1 MIDKPKLYNYF
12 RSSTSVR
19 VRIALNLKNIDY
31 QYEALHLRKKEHQTD
46 SYLKINPYGLLPTLE
61 FPSGIIIN
69 QSLAILEYLDEV
81 YPNPSILPLNPI
93 DRAKVRS
100 MAYGIALEIH
110 PLNNLHVLN
119 HLKDDFMADEQTIKS
134 WFSKWVHKAFG
145 PFEKVLNS
153 DEDVGLYCFGD
164 EPTLAD
170 ICLFSQVVNN
180 ARFEVD
186 LSKYPKIKSI
196 YDNCL
201 TNNSFE
207 KALPKNQPDSE

>member
-110 PLNNLHVLN
+110 PLNGKIYAVNRKFLWL
-119 HLKDDFMADEQTIKS
+119 I
-134 WFSKWVHKAFG
+134 
-145 PFEKVLNS
+145 EK
-153 DEDVGLYCFGD
+153 
-164 EPTLAD
+164 
-170 ICLFSQVVNN
+170 NN
-180 ARFEVD
+180 
-186 LSKYPKIKSI
+186 P
-196 YDNCL
+196 
-201 TNNSFE
+201 
-207 KALPKNQPDSE
+207 

>member
-1 MIDKPKLYNYF
+1 MIDKPILYNYF

-110 PLNNLHVLN
+110 PLNNLHVLS
-119 HLKDDFMADEQTIKS
+119 HLKDDFMADDQKIKS

-153 DEDVGLYCFGD
+153 DENVGLYCFGD
-164 EPTLAD
+164 KPTIAD

-180 ARFEVD
+180 ARFDVD

-196 YDNCL
+196 YENCL
-201 TNNSFE
+201 TNNAFE